1 MSKIDSITIPKQ
13 VAQTILDTLTT
24 RQGIKSTVPLGII
37 ARKRADESSNFRQW
51 LYEQLQDANRRQ

>member
-1 MSKIDSITIPKQ
+1 MPKIDSITIPKQ
-13 VAQTILDTLTT
+13 VAQTILDTLAT